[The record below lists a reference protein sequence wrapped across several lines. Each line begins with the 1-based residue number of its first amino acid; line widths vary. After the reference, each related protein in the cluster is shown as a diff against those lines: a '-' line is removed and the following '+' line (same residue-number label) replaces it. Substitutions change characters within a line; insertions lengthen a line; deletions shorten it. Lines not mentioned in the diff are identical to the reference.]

1 MDSRMDDTIDRQYLK
16 DTMHNHIANYLLSR
30 ARRGDPLE
38 SAVDEECIRAVLAV
52 ARDVGMEEEVRRSVA
67 WPEDLQV

>member
-1 MDSRMDDTIDRQYLK
+1 MDTRMDDSINRQTLK
-16 DTMHNHIANYLLSR
+16 LIMRNHIAGYLFSR
-30 ARRGDPLE
+30 ERRDDPLD

-67 WPEDLQV
+67 WPPNLQI